1 MPALGFASTLY
12 AVGRFASFYGL
23 ATLRY
28 CKVETLRAISLV
40 CICEVLIYISLK
52 QSNSHAFNAHL
63 IKGTLSVVVTK
74 SVKLQLFSLPSLT
87 AAIFLVVALL
97 LLFRVAA
104 WRWRPEQI
112 DEVGH
117 RIVGGMRRR
126 RWRRRHHSCWRRRR
140 RPRHRA
146 LLLLLRRRVR
156 RLV

>member
-1 MPALGFASTLY
+1 MQVHCTQLVDLRVST
-12 AVGRFASFYGL
+12 RL
-23 ATLRY
+23 ATLWY

-52 QSNSHAFNAHL
+52 HSNSHAFNAHL

-74 SVKLQLFSLPSLT
+74 SVKMQLVSLPSLT
-87 AAIFLVVALL
+87 AAIFLVIALL

-117 RIVGGMRRR
+117 RIVGGGM
-126 RWRRRHHSCWRRRR
+126 RHHHCRRRR
-140 RPRHRA
+140 RHT
-146 LLLLLRRRVR
+146 
-156 RLV
+156 